1 MYLHNE
7 KKILSV
13 SQLYYEHVGLSY
25 NVSVWFA
32 CFIHVWLLIVTGV
45 LSYIESGIYILEI
58 NNVDVSGDVG
68 IVSEVVEILL
78 NS

>member
-1 MYLHNE
+1 M
-7 KKILSV
+7 
-13 SQLYYEHVGLSY
+13 SQ
-25 NVSVWFA
+25 VWFA
-32 CFIHVWLLIVTGV
+32 CFIHVWPLIVTGV